1 MLFPCAETGVMASW
15 IIEWSE
21 PTMELKVFL
30 NIYNIYIILV
40 FIWVLTETFGSSQP
54 VFTCV
59 HGLSADN
66 N

>member
-1 MLFPCAETGVMASW
+1 MASW

-30 NIYNIYIILV
+30 NIYNIYII
-40 FIWVLTETFGSSQP
+40 FIFVWVLTETFGSSQP
-54 VFTCV
+54 FLTCV
-59 HGLSADN
+59 HGFSADN